1 MSRSNAPR
9 SPREASQG
17 ARDRSPASSPPAT
30 DSARRELR
38 TPDPGSRSFRTLGIE
53 TSCDETAVAILDG
66 DGSVR
71 FNLISSQAAAHA
83 PYLGVVPELAA
94 RHHLES
100 LPRLLAEA
108 DRTVGLSGI
117 ELVAVTLGPGLIGSL
132 LVGTCFASAYAW
144 ARNLPAAGVD
154 HLEGHLV
161 SPFLHLDGS
170 PARASVEP
178 ALTLVISGGHSS
190 YFLLGAGKARPLNR
204 TRDDAAGE
212 VFDKVAAVLGLGYPG
227 GPVVDRLSGHGDPSR
242 FTFTPPRIKDPEG
255 ALDFSFSG
263 LKTTVIRTAQALT
276 VLPLPDPENPPQP
289 VLDLLASFQR
299 TVVEWLLAPLD
310 ELVARHQ
317 PRVVAASGGVAG
329 NRALRARLSE
339 WGQTRGTEVLLPPV
353 ELTTDN
359 AAMIARAG
367 QLRAARGEM
376 DDPRNLKAYPR
387 APWKTAAG
395 PGGKPTFGKL

>member
-1 MSRSNAPR
+1 V
-9 SPREASQG
+9 
-17 ARDRSPASSPPAT
+17 
-30 DSARRELR
+30 
-38 TPDPGSRSFRTLGIE
+38 RTLGIE
-53 TSCDETAVAILDG
+53 TSCDETAVAVLES

-108 DRTVGLSGI
+108 ERRVGLSGL
-117 ELVAVTLGPGLIGSL
+117 ELVAVTRGPGLIGSL

-144 ARNLPAAGVD
+144 ARRLPVVGVD

-161 SPFLHLDGS
+161 SPFLHLDGTA
-170 PARASVEP
+170 ARATVDP

-212 VFDKVAAVLGLGYPG
+212 VFDKVAAALGLGYPG
-227 GPVVDRLSGHGDPSR
+227 GPVVDRLAEHGDPSR
-242 FTFTPPRIKDPEG
+242 FAFTAPRIKDPAG

-263 LKTTVIRTAQALT
+263 LKTTVIRTAQGVTA
-276 VLPLPDPENPPQP
+276 LPLPDPTHPPQP

-299 TVVEWLLAPLD
+299 TVVDWLLAPLD

-329 NRALRARLSE
+329 NRELRARLSA
-339 WGQTRGTEVLLPPV
+339 WGGRTGTEVLLPPV
-353 ELTTDN
+353 ALTTDN

-367 QLRAARGEM
+367 QLRAARGEL
-376 DDPRNLKAYPR
+376 DDPRNLRAYPR
-387 APWKTAAG
+387 AAWKTAAG
-395 PGGKPTFGKL
+395 PGGKPKFSAL